1 MARLKFPLGKVMFVV
16 FSFML
21 MSGLS
26 GCTGLSGSSSTVQPV
41 QNGNTITLT
50 EFFLM
55 TLAPENAPENETA
68 NHSILDKTY
77 KVKLPAGCF
86 AYEDYGAKKT
96 DIVDASMHF
105 PDATLTGDYV
115 IEIHPDIPEEAFK
128 KGVMDNPAFKITKL
142 GMDSNGTTLYRLE
155 ADGKKPVML
164 HFNDPEIDYFKAH
177 VKRTVVNFFEYDEFP
192 PTAEGFA
199 ERQRYIN
206 NMGKR

>member
-41 QNGNTITLT
+41 QNDNTFALT

-55 TLAPENAPENETA
+55 TLAPENAPENEAA
-68 NHSILDKTY
+68 NLSILDKTY

-86 AYEDYGAKKT
+86 AYEEYGTKKT

-105 PDATLTGDYV
+105 PDATLTGNYV

-142 GMDSNGTTLYRLE
+142 GMDGDTPFYRLE

-164 HFNDPEIDYFKAH
+164 TFLTSEIDYFKAH

>member
-1 MARLKFPLGKVMFVV
+1 MARLKFPLGKVMFVA

-26 GCTGLSGSSSTVQPV
+26 GCTGLSGASSTVQPV

-55 TLAPENAPENETA
+55 TLAPENAPEDETA
-68 NHSILDKTY
+68 NHAILDKTY

-86 AYEDYGAKKT
+86 TYEEYGAKKT
-96 DIVDASMHF
+96 DIVDASLRV
-105 PDATLTGDYV
+105 PDATLTGDY
-115 IEIHPDIPEEAFK
+115 IIKIFLPEEAFK

-142 GMDSNGTTLYRLE
+142 GMDSNGTTLYRME

-164 HFNDPEIDYFKAH
+164 SFWVSEQNYFKAH
-177 VKRTVVNFFEYDEFP
+177 VKLPVVGLIEYDEFP